1 MKLILNRLR
10 SEWPAWLAVSFFAL
24 LPFRRLAEI
33 PLSLFALTLFYL
45 LGKAEYRAR
54 IRALLPLVLIL
65 FLCFWLPMLFSS
77 FDSFLPEK
85 SWSSSIAA
93 IRYLMAALSIG
104 ALLYTPSLRWL
115 VLRWTSYLLI
125 FWAVDG
131 FVQLAFGV
139 DLLGIPMHPDR
150 LNALFGEKYQFYGP
164 TLAMLSPLV
173 FEYSRRRWPAWAWGT
188 CFALILGA
196 VMISGMRSAWMAIG
210 MVVFAYYVLMLRKDN
225 RELRGASI
233 AIPLLSLLVIMMSYF
248 LSPTVQD
255 RVQRTLV
262 MTEDIE
268 SAVDYAS
275 SWRLP
280 IFRASIEMYKAH
292 PVNGVGVRAFPVSYP
307 NFAPADAYHVV
318 RHEDGTGA
326 THAHN
331 IIMVVMADTGTIG
344 LLGMI
349 FGFVWAWRCWRSMT
363 APNRQEA
370 FPYVVALVLVLFPL
384 NSHFAIYGTYT
395 SSLVWILVGLWA
407 AAWKR

>member
-1 MKLILNRLR
+1 
-10 SEWPAWLAVSFFAL
+10 
-24 LPFRRLAEI
+24 
-33 PLSLFALTLFYL
+33 
-45 LGKAEYRAR
+45 
-54 IRALLPLVLIL
+54 
-65 FLCFWLPMLFSS
+65 
-77 FDSFLPEK
+77 
-85 SWSSSIAA
+85 
-93 IRYLMAALSIG
+93 
-104 ALLYTPSLRWL
+104 
-115 VLRWTSYLLI
+115 
-125 FWAVDG
+125 
-131 FVQLAFGV
+131 
-139 DLLGIPMHPDR
+139 
-150 LNALFGEKYQFYGP
+150 
-164 TLAMLSPLV
+164 
-173 FEYSRRRWPAWAWGT
+173 
-188 CFALILGA
+188 
-196 VMISGMRSAWMAIG
+196 MAIG

-225 RELRGASI
+225 KELRGASI
-233 AIPLLSLLVIMMSYF
+233 AIPVLSLLVIMMSYF

-292 PVNGVGVRAFPVSYP
+292 PVNGVGVRAFPVAYP
-307 NFAPADAYHVV
+307 NYAPADDYHVV

-331 IIMVVMADTGTIG
+331 IILEVMADTGTIG

-349 FGFVWAWRCWRSMT
+349 FGLVWAWRCWRSMT